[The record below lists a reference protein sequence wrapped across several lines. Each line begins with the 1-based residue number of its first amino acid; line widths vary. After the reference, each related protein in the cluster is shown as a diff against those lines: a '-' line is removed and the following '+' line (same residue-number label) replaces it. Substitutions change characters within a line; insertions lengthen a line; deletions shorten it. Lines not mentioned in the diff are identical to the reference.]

1 MASGEGVVGQLSGA
15 ASGEAEA
22 KMETEEE
29 REGPVLYLDL
39 TSYQLHD
46 LSEVEIPPT
55 LEEIDLT
62 ANRLS
67 SVDPRIGQLP
77 RLRKL
82 SFRQNLLDDGA
93 VAPLSSWETI
103 AGLQVITD
111 LESVV
116 ASRCCIAHDRDA
128 QFWLLDVCVKSFL
141 QFL

>member
-46 LSEVEIPPT
+46 LSEVEIPLT

-82 SFRQNLLDDGA
+82 SFRQNLLEDDA
-93 VAPLSSWETI
+93 VVPLSSWETI

-111 LESVV
+111 SESVV
-116 ASRCCIAHDRDA
+116 ESRCFIAPIVMPNFGH
-128 QFWLLDVCVKSFL
+128 
-141 QFL
+141 